1 MHVGPLVPPRPV
13 SGLARDQTF
22 SGEFSFHGRA
32 VFNVFFNGLEF
43 PFPVTAAG
51 CAADLML
58 MLMLTNVNLPE
69 VSDVTRYVV
78 VLNLKEETP

>member
-1 MHVGPLVPPRPV
+1 M
-13 SGLARDQTF
+13 S
-22 SGEFSFHGRA
+22 S
-32 VFNVFFNGLEF
+32 VFTVEPFLTVFFNGLEF